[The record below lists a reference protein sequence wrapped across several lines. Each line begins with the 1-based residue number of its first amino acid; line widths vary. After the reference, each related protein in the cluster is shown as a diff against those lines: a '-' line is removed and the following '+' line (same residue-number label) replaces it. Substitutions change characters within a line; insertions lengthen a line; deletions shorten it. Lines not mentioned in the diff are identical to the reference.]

1 MGCREGYPHQPLP
14 THTHIVILY
23 LGMVYAM
30 FSIGILGF
38 LVWSHPVS
46 TGLIKEQVALFCS
59 NTEVINHAVCWNSST
74 LLGTFTCTNLSS
86 YTKSAGHLNLI
97 VINKSRTISSE
108 IIRETSC
115 QNFSAFRALYAKLGF
130 SNSISDNWLSIGL
143 AEPRPIPAGG
153 PSMGGPATPSL
164 VVCRIHGRR
173 WRHSDL

>member
-1 MGCREGYPHQPLP
+1 MGSNQQFGQLEKETVQHYRVRGCGPGGTSGSTLTDP
-14 THTHIVILY
+14 VILY

-130 SNSISDNWLSIGL
+130 SNSISDNWLSIGRGTHPCG
-143 AEPRPIPAGG
+143 AYPIPRG
-153 PSMGGPATPSL
+153 L
-164 VVCRIHGRR
+164 
-173 WRHSDL
+173 

>member
-1 MGCREGYPHQPLP
+1 
-14 THTHIVILY
+14 
-23 LGMVYAM
+23 M

-86 YTKSAGHLNLI
+86 YTKSAGHLHLI

-115 QNFSAFRALYAKLGF
+115 QNFSAFRAL
-130 SNSISDNWLSIGL
+130 W
-143 AEPRPIPAGG
+143 
-153 PSMGGPATPSL
+153 
-164 VVCRIHGRR
+164 CR
-173 WRHSDL
+173 

>member
-1 MGCREGYPHQPLP
+1 MGSNQQFGQLEKETVQHYNVSVGRGTRPIP

-130 SNSISDNWLSIGL
+130 SNSISDNWLSIGSGYPNL
-143 AEPRPIPAGG
+143 R
-153 PSMGGPATPSL
+153 SL
-164 VVCRIHGRR
+164 
-173 WRHSDL
+173 DP